1 MAKNYFYNLLLTLT
15 NLLFPILSFPY
26 ISRILGP
33 EGIGKVQFV
42 FSFAQY
48 FALVASIG
56 IPVYGLR
63 EIARYKQDKA
73 SRSKIFSELLVIY
86 LITSLCLSVLYLT
99 LINSLRY
106 FEANH
111 DMYQSATL
119 IVFFSFC
126 YIEWLYIGM
135 EEFKAIALRSVLF
148 KIIGLI
154 LMYFFIKER
163 SDFRI
168 YLYIM
173 MLSFVGNNI
182 LSFFLIRTKVDIV
195 FKNLELKKHLL
206 PLFLILGSTLAT
218 SMYTEMDTVLLGLLS
233 DNNTVGLY
241 TAAVKLSKV
250 VIPFIISMGVII
262 IPKISK
268 DFAERNFIEVQLTVN
283 KVFKF
288 LVFFAVPIT
297 FCLYV
302 LAPELITLF
311 SGDEFLPAAN
321 SMRLLSLLP
330 LIIGLGHLFMC
341 VILIPSGRNKEVL
354 FSVFCGLGVSLILN
368 FILIPHLKE
377 MGSSIANVCSEIV
390 VTIAYFYF
398 IKKHFS
404 FTCDWLLLGKSL
416 VCCMFFIPFVWLTH
430 KVTAHPV
437 NIIIISLGSCSIGYI
452 AMQWFIFRNDFI
464 IDIFIFLRSKSK
476 QLYR

>member
-73 SRSKIFSELLVIY
+73 SRSKVFSELLVIY
-86 LITSLCLSVLYLT
+86 LITSCCLSILYLT
-99 LINSLRY
+99 VISSFNY
-106 FEANH
+106 FNNNH
-111 DMYQSATL
+111 DMYLTATL

-148 KIIGLI
+148 KVIGLI
-154 LMYFFIKER
+154 LMYLFIKDR

-182 LSFFLIRTKVDIV
+182 MSFFLIRDKVNFI
-195 FKNLELKKHLL
+195 FKNLELKKHIA
-206 PLFLILGSTLAT
+206 PLFLILGATFAT

-233 DNNTVGLY
+233 DDKTVGLY

-250 VIPFIISMGVII
+250 VIPFIISMGVIM

-268 DFAERNFIEVQLTVN
+268 DFAEQNFAAAQLTMD
-283 KVFKF
+283 KVFRF
-288 LVFFAVPIT
+288 LAFFAVPVT
-297 FCLYV
+297 FGLFV

-311 SGDEFLPAAN
+311 SGNEFLPAAN

-330 LIIGLGHLFMC
+330 LIIGFGHLFMC
-341 VILIPSGRNKEVL
+341 VTLIPSGRNKEML
-354 FSVFCGLGVSLILN
+354 FSVLCGLGVSLLLN
-368 FILIPHLKE
+368 FLLIPRLKE
-377 MGSSIANVCSEIV
+377 MGSSIANVCSELV
-390 VTIAYFYF
+390 VTLAYLYF
-398 IKKHFS
+398 IKKQLS
-404 FTCDWLLLGKSL
+404 FTYEWILTGKALL
-416 VCCMFFIPFVWLTH
+416 CCIFFMPFVWLAH
-430 KVTAHPV
+430 SVTPQPLIV
-437 NIIIISLGSCSIGYI
+437 IMISMTGCSLSYA
-452 AMQWFIFRNDFI
+452 AMQWFIFKNNFIAEIVDFI
-464 IDIFIFLRSKSK
+464 QMKLKN
-476 QLYR
+476 